1 MPVRKIL
8 CPIDFSPASDAALRW
23 AGGLARQVGA
33 EVDVIHSWQ
42 LSAYSEPT
50 SELAK
55 ESRRQL
61 TKELDAAVARAGLD
75 NIVVRS
81 QLRLGAPEEE
91 IVQCA
96 ADLGSDLIVM
106 GTTGKT
112 GIQHFLIGS
121 VAERVM
127 RAAPVPV
134 VTVRWKQP

>member
-8 CPIDFSPASDAALRW
+8 CPIDFSPASDDALRW
-23 AGGLARQVGA
+23 AVGLARQVAG
-33 EVDVIHSWQ
+33 EVDVLHSWQ

-61 TKELDAAVARAGLD
+61 DEQVAAALTRCSVEA
-75 NIVVRS
+75 VTVRTH
-81 QLRLGAPEEE
+81 LRLGVPEEE
-91 IVQCA
+91 IVKA
-96 ADLGSDLIVM
+96 VAELSSDLVVM
-106 GTTGKT
+106 ATSART

-134 VTVRWKQP
+134 VTVRAKS